1 MKVGFGPDGAH
12 RDVDDSHPL
21 PVAVAFPATQ
31 PVSATELPLPTGAA
45 TEANQAAGNT
55 LLTTIGNLLAST
67 QVVALES
74 MGATVVPA
82 NTTLDARRYGS
93 IEFLTSAANVSV
105 TRSYDNTT
113 FFPHPVFDPLGNAGS
128 GTMSGTTGA
137 VGFWNVD
144 GDAYLR
150 FSADVTAIGRS

>member
-1 MKVGFGPDGAH
+1 MTDNTTLNPG
-12 RDVDDSHPL
+12 
-21 PVAVAFPATQ
+21 
-31 PVSATELPLPTGAA
+31 TG
-45 TEANQAAGNT
+45 GD
-55 LLTTIGNLLAST
+55 TIRAEDRGGIKT
-67 QVVALES
+67 QVVLLDIGGLGAESLVDGSNPLPIALAS

-82 NTTLDARRYGS
+82 NTTLDARRYAS

-113 FFPHPVFDPLGNAGS
+113 FYAHPVFDPLGNAGS
-128 GTMSGTTGA
+128 GTMNGTTGA
-137 VGFWNVD
+137 AGFWNVD